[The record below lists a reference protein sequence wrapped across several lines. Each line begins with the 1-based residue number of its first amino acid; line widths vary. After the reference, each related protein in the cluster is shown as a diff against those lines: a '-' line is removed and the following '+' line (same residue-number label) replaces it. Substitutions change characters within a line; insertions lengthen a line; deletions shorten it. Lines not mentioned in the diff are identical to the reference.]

1 MVKIED
7 LKLVDMVVRQ
17 GGFTKA
23 ARALD
28 LPRSNVS
35 RRILKLE
42 ERLGFPLF
50 YRTTRRL
57 SLTNYGK
64 AYYEQL
70 LVALDALDKASHL
83 TQSIAEQPKGLVKIG
98 LLSETDELLTPLIFS
113 FIDKYPEVEIDIR
126 TISNGFI
133 DIHQQDLDVAFHI
146 GEVIDSNLVARKV
159 IDVQRILVASPD
171 YINRH
176 DAPRSLEQLKQHC
189 CIQYRWPNRTL
200 DTNWLISGEEIK
212 VEGSLSSNSLG
223 VLKQAV
229 LHGQGIGFLPQI
241 LLSQELREGRLIN
254 ILPEHH
260 SAVDKGWLLYPQTKT
275 ISHTTRLLIEHLTE
289 EIQKLPFMS

>member
-1 MVKIED
+1 MKIED
-7 LKLVDMVVRQ
+7 LKLVDMIVKH

-42 ERLGFPLF
+42 EQLGFSLF
-50 YRTTRRL
+50 YRTTRSL

-64 AYYEQL
+64 AYYDQI
-70 LVALDALDKASHL
+70 LVALNALNKANQL

-98 LLSETDELLTPLIFS
+98 ILSETDELLTPLIFS
-113 FIDKYPEVEIDIR
+113 FMDKYPEVEVDIR

-133 DIHQQDLDVAFHI
+133 DIHRQDLDVAFHA

-159 IDVQRILVASPD
+159 LDAKRIMVASPE
-171 YINRH
+171 YINRN
-176 DAPRSLEQLKQHC
+176 DAPRSIEELKQHR
-189 CIQYRWPNRTL
+189 CIHYRWPNGNV
-200 DTNWLISGEEIK
+200 DTSWQLSGEE
-212 VEGSLSSNSLG
+212 VEVAGVLNTNSLG

-241 LLSQELREGRLIN
+241 LLSRELQEGQLIN
-254 ILPEHH
+254 LLPEYH
-260 SAVDKGWLLYPQTKT
+260 SAIDKGWLLYPQTNV
-275 ISHTTRLLIEHLTE
+275 ISHSTRLLIEHLTE
-289 EIQKLPFMS
+289 EIQKLPSLS